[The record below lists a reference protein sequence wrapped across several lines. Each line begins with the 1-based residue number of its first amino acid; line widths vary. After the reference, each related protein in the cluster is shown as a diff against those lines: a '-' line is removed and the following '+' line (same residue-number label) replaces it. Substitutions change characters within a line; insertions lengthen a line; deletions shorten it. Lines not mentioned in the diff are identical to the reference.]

1 MSNKQI
7 TGAEILLE
15 CLKKEKVDTL
25 FCYPGGVVL
34 KIFDVLYEQKDIRM
48 ILPRHEQG
56 GVHMADG
63 YARST
68 GKVGV
73 ALVTSGPGATNTV
86 TGLATAYMDSIPIV
100 VLTGQVPTALIGN
113 DAFQEADI
121 VGITRPC
128 TKYNFLVK
136 DVKDIAQTI
145 KEAFYIASTGRPG
158 PVLVDLPRDVVTN
171 KAEFHWPEKVDIRS
185 YKPSLTGNKW
195 QIKQAAEAIAK
206 AHKPVTYIGGGVILS
221 NAAAEILEF
230 AETTRIPVTHTLMGV
245 GGFPGTHPLSLGML
259 GMHGTYFA
267 NMAIHNSD
275 LIIAIGARFD
285 DRVTG
290 KVEGFAPEA
299 KIIHIDVD
307 PTSIRKN
314 VRVDIPVVGDVKH
327 VMADLNKEIKAIKE
341 PWEAIRKHWLKQI
354 DAWKAE
360 RPLTYEYSDEL
371 IKPQHV
377 IEKIYELT
385 GGDAIIVTDV
395 GQHQMWAAQ
404 FFKIDKPRQF
414 LSSGGLG
421 TMGYG
426 FPAAIGAKVAHPNK
440 MVFSISGD
448 GSIQMNIQELAT
460 SVENNIPVK
469 VVILNNRYLGMVRQ
483 WQELFYQERYSSSDL
498 GSTPDFVKV
507 AEAYGAVGLRAEKP
521 SEVVSVLK
529 EGMKAKKTVFMEF
542 VIDRYEKVF
551 PMVPAGAS
559 INEMIFGE
567 EKKKEEKKLKA
578 VK

>member
-1 MSNKQI
+1 MSNKLI

-136 DVKDIAQTI
+136 DVKDLAQTI
-145 KEAFYIASTGRPG
+145 REAFYLAASGRPG

-171 KAEFHWPEKVDIRS
+171 KAEFHWPEKIDIRS
-185 YKPSLTGNKW
+185 YKPSVTGNKW
-195 QIKQAAEAIAK
+195 QIKQTAEAITKAK
-206 AHKPVTYIGGGVILS
+206 KPVMYIGGGVILS
-221 NAAAEILEF
+221 NAAPEILEF
-230 AETTRIPVTHTLMGV
+230 AEITKIPVTHTLMGV

-259 GMHGTYFA
+259 GMHGTYYA
-267 NMAIHNSD
+267 NMSIHNSD
-275 LIIAIGARFD
+275 LIIAVGARFD

-327 VMADLNKEIKAIKE
+327 VMTDLNKEIKAIKE
-341 PWEAIRKHWLKQI
+341 PWDAIRKSWLKQI
-354 DAWKAE
+354 DVWKAE
-360 RPLTYEYSDEL
+360 RPLSYEYSDEI
-371 IKPQHV
+371 IKPQYV
-377 IEKIYELT
+377 VEKIYELT
-385 GGDAIIVTDV
+385 RGDAIIVTDV

-404 FFKIDKPRQF
+404 FYKIDRPRTF

-426 FPAAIGAKVAHPNK
+426 FPAAIGAKVAHPDK

-469 VVILNNRYLGMVRQ
+469 VIILNNRYLGMVRQ

-521 SEVVSVLK
+521 ADVVSVLK
-529 EGMKAKKTVFMEF
+529 EGMKAKKTAFMEF

-559 INEMIFGE
+559 IHEMIFGE
-567 EKKKEEKKLKA
+567 QKKKDEKKLKV

>member
-1 MSNKQI
+1 MTTRQI
-7 TGAEILLE
+7 TGAEIFLE
-15 CLKKEKVDTL
+15 CLKREKVDTI
-25 FCYPGGVVL
+25 FAYPGGVVL
-34 KIFDVLYEQKDIRM
+34 KIFDVLYDQKDIRV

-68 GKVGV
+68 GKTGV

-86 TGLATAYMDSIPIV
+86 TGIATAYMDSIPIV
-100 VLTGQVPTALIGN
+100 VFTGQVPTALIGN

-128 TKYNFLVK
+128 TKYNYLVK
-136 DVKDIAQTI
+136 DVKDLAQI
-145 KEAFYIASTGRPG
+145 IREAFYIASTGRPG
-158 PVLVDLPRDVVTN
+158 PVLVDMPRDVVTS

-185 YKPSLTGNKW
+185 YKPSLYGNKW
-195 QIKQAAEAIAK
+195 QIKQAAEAISKAK
-206 AHKPVTYIGGGVILS
+206 KPVAYIGGGVIS
-221 NAAAEILEF
+221 SGAADEIREF
-230 AETTRIPVTHTLMGV
+230 AEITKIPVAHTLMGI

-259 GMHGTYFA
+259 GMHGTYYA
-267 NMAIHNSD
+267 NMAVHNSD

-299 KIIHIDVD
+299 KIIHVDVD

-314 VRVDIPVVGDVKH
+314 VRVDIPIVGDVRN
-327 VMADLNKEIKAIKE
+327 VMLELNKELRHIKE
-341 PWEAIRKHWLKQI
+341 QWDAIRKNWLKQI
-354 DAWKAE
+354 EAWRQE
-360 RPLTYEYSDEL
+360 RPLTYEYSDEV
-371 IKPQHV
+371 IKPQFV

-404 FFKIDKPRQF
+404 FYKIDRPRTF

-426 FPAAIGAKVAHPNK
+426 FPAAIGAKVAHPDK
-440 MVFSISGD
+440 TVFSISGD

-460 SVENNIPVK
+460 AVENNIPVK

-498 GSTPDFVKV
+498 GSTPDFMKV

-521 SEVVSVLK
+521 SEVVPVLK
-529 EGMKAKKTVFMEF
+529 EAMKAKKVVFMDF

-559 INEMIFGE
+559 IHEMIFGE

>member
-1 MSNKQI
+1 MSNKQL
-7 TGAEILLE
+7 TGAEIFLE
-15 CLKKEKVDTL
+15 CLKREKVDTI
-25 FCYPGGVVL
+25 FAYPGGVVL
-34 KIFDVLYEQKDIRM
+34 KIFDVLYDQKDIRV

-68 GKVGV
+68 GKPGV

-86 TGLATAYMDSIPIV
+86 TGIATAFMDSIPLV
-100 VLTGQVPTALIGN
+100 VFTGQVPTALIGN

-128 TKYNFLVK
+128 TKYNYLVK
-136 DVKDIAQTI
+136 DVKDLARTI
-145 KEAFYIASTGRPG
+145 REAFYIAMSGRPG
-158 PVLVDLPRDVVTN
+158 PVLVDLPRDVVTG
-171 KAEFHWPEKVDIRS
+171 KAEFHWPDKVEIRS
-185 YKPSLTGNKW
+185 YKPSLYGNKW
-195 QIKQAAEAIAK
+195 QIKQAVEAITKAK
-206 AHKPVTYIGGGVILS
+206 KPVAYIGGGVIS
-221 NAAAEILEF
+221 SGAADEIREF
-230 AETTRIPVTHTLMGV
+230 AELTHIPVTHTLMGI

-259 GMHGTYFA
+259 GMHGTYYA

-290 KVEGFAPEA
+290 RVEAFAPDA
-299 KIIHIDVD
+299 KIIHIDID

-314 VRVDIPVVGDVKH
+314 VRVDIPIVGDVRS
-327 VMADLNKEIKAIKE
+327 VMSDLNKELRHSKE
-341 PWEAIRKHWLKQI
+341 PWDAIRKNWLKQI
-354 DAWKAE
+354 EAWKQE
-360 RPLTYEYSDEL
+360 RPMHYEYSDEV
-371 IKPQHV
+371 IKPQFV
-377 IEKIYELT
+377 IEKMYELT

-404 FFKIDKPRQF
+404 FFKIDRPRTF

-426 FPAAIGAKVAHPNK
+426 FPAAIGAKVAHPEK
-440 MVFSISGD
+440 TVFSISGD

-469 VVILNNRYLGMVRQ
+469 VVIMNNRYLGMVRQ
-483 WQELFYQERYSSSDL
+483 WQELFYSERYSSSDL

-507 AEAYGAVGLRAEKP
+507 AEAYGAIGLRAEKP
-521 SEVVSVLK
+521 SEVVAVLM
-529 EGMKAKKTVFMEF
+529 EGLKAKKTVFMDF

-551 PMVPAGAS
+551 PMVPAGAA